1 MPLARIERQ
10 VQAARAD
17 ARACDEVGE
26 VVVDTELRVLQVDG
40 LDRMAGH
47 GYVDARV
54 RDDRLVTE
62 ADHAREPPAG
72 PPFLD
77 SIQVDEA
84 YGLART
90 VRMRHAGPEPAPD
103 EDQVGIGIAR
113 LDRAPGGVEVQPAL
127 PSVVRGG

>member
-17 ARACDEVGE
+17 ARARDEVGE

-40 LDRMAGH
+40 LDGMAGH
-47 GYVDARV
+47 GNVDARV
-54 RDDRLVTE
+54 RDDRLVAE

-72 PPFLD
+72 PPVVD

-84 YGLART
+84 YGLARK
-90 VRMRHAGPEPAPD
+90 VRMRHAGPEAARD
-103 EDQVGIGIAR
+103 EDQVRIGITQPYR
-113 LDRAPGGVEVQPAL
+113 PPGGV
-127 PSVVRGG
+127 